1 MFKHGQF
8 RHSEMQKTCLR
19 EKKKQEILSKMSNSV
34 SKECYGSFNIYI
46 YNHNQLVLTNL

>member
-19 EKKKQEILSKMSNSV
+19 EKKKKKKTRDFKSN
-34 SKECYGSFNIYI
+34 E
-46 YNHNQLVLTNL
+46 QLCFKGVLWIF

>member
-19 EKKKQEILSKMSNSV
+19 EKKKKKQEILSQMSNSV
-34 SKECYGSFNIYI
+34 SKECYGSFNIYVYI
-46 YNHNQLVLTNL
+46 